1 MDTVCI
7 VGAGEIGG
15 SVAHALA
22 RGERVGRVVLLDE
35 GGSIA
40 AGKALDIQQAGA
52 IDGFATRVEGTADLT
67 RVTGCTVCVVADSGI
82 SARDW
87 QGESALAMMTR
98 LKDFIG
104 EAPTVLAGAEQAELL
119 TVAVTEAGFRRER
132 LLGSSPEAFAAAIK
146 AIVALEA
153 TCSPSEVALAVLGR
167 PPSGFVV
174 PWGEASIAGHALEQV
189 LTQVQVRRVEARV
202 ARLWP
207 PGPHALGTAA
217 ARVVEAI
224 ISAARRAH
232 SVLTV
237 LDGEFGVR
245 GRVGI
250 LPCRLGRVGIVEV
263 RLPSLN
269 GRERVQLETA
279 LGH

>member
-7 VGAGEIGG
+7 VGAGELGG

-22 RGERVGRVVLLDE
+22 RAERVRRVVLIDE

-52 IDGFATRVEGTADLT
+52 IDGFATRVEGTTDLT
-67 RVTGCTVCVVADSGI
+67 RVTGCAVCVVADSGKPV
-82 SARDW
+82 REW
-87 QGESALAMMTR
+87 QGEPALTLMTR
-98 LKDFIG
+98 LRDLIG
-104 EAPTVLAGAEQAELL
+104 EAPAVLAGAEQADLL
-119 TVAVTEAGFRRER
+119 TVAVAEAGFRRDR
-132 LLGSSPEAFAAAIK
+132 LLGSSPEALVAAIK

-153 TCSPSEVALAVLGR
+153 ACSPSEVALAVLGR

-174 PWGEASIAGHALEQV
+174 PWAEASIAGHAVEQV

-207 PGPHALGTAA
+207 PGPQALGAAA
-217 ARVVEAI
+217 ARVVEAMAT
-224 ISAARRAH
+224 SARRARN
-232 SVLTV
+232 VLTV
-237 LDGEFGVR
+237 LDGEFGIR
-245 GRVGI
+245 QRVGV
-250 LPCRLGRVGIVEV
+250 LPCRLDRAGIAEV

-269 GRERVQLETA
+269 GRERVLLETA
-279 LGH
+279 LK

>member
-7 VGAGEIGG
+7 VGAGELGG

-22 RGERVGRVVLLDE
+22 RGEHVRRVVLIDE
-35 GGSIA
+35 GGSMA

-67 RVTGCTVCVVADSGI
+67 RVTGCAVCVVADSGTP
-82 SARDW
+82 AREW
-87 QGESALAMMTR
+87 QGEAALAMLTR
-98 LKDFIG
+98 LRDFVG
-104 EAPTVLAGAEQAELL
+104 EAPTVLAGAEQADLM
-119 TVAVTEAGFRRER
+119 TTAVTEAGFRRER
-132 LLGSSPEAFAAAIK
+132 LLGSSPEAFVAAIK

-153 TCSPSEVALAVLGR
+153 ACSPSEVALAVLGR

-174 PWGEASIAGHALEQV
+174 PWGEASIAGHSLEQV
-189 LTQVQVRRVEARV
+189 LAQVQMRRVEARV

-207 PGPHALGTAA
+207 PGPQALGAAA

-224 ISAARRAH
+224 ATSSLRAQN
-232 SVLTV
+232 VLTV

-245 GRVGI
+245 GRTGV
-250 LPCRLGRVGIVEV
+250 LPCRLGPTGIVEV

-269 GRERVQLETA
+269 GRERVHLETA
-279 LGH
+279 LGA